1 MPDWHHDKFSAAEQ
15 DGEGFGFGGASVGQ
29 AAAGHSS
36 GGGGGGGSGSGPGG
50 LRGGGGQGGP
60 GGHSEELWRS
70 RAGGVYIPN
79 AGAIAAQDALGRE
92 RYWGTASKHLD
103 TADLAGLRVRIKR

>member
-36 GGGGGGGSGSGPGG
+36 GGGGGGSGSGPGG
-50 LRGGGGQGGP
+50 LRGGGGPGP